1 MMIAS
6 SDCKRVPKNAFT
18 IYSAAL
24 KQVLFIGSQVRQMY
38 LQQIVSLKQLL
49 EFLYVNQS
57 KSETS
62 EDAKPISTW
71 LAEHLGSEV
80 DSIRQELQVSI

>member
-1 MMIAS
+1 MQKSAQERFYYLLSSIEAS
-6 SDCKRVPKNAFT
+6 FVYRQPG
-18 IYSAAL
+18 L
-24 KQVLFIGSQVRQMY
+24 QMY